1 MLQQLELRASNA
13 VRSVLSDI
21 GRTEDV
27 RFSPDNRRL
36 ILAGYGLNHLLILR
50 IAIEAS
56 DAGPVVVADDF
67 MELTS
72 DGITSAHGLD
82 FLDDRT
88 LAVANRDGL
97 VSILEIPPGELA
109 GRHSRIDPIRELSG
123 GIFCKLKSPGSLA
136 ARRDAGGRIS
146 LLVCNNYTHRVT
158 QHVVDPARG
167 YRVRSNRVLMARSL
181 DIPDGIAVSYDERWI
196 AVSNHNTHEVM
207 LFDAAAPLGPGRS
220 RPEFCPTSTI
230 LMACASPPD
239 DRHLLVADAGAPL
252 IHVYER
258 GSGWAGERG
267 PIRSV
272 TVLDDETFIR
282 GRANPRRAAQGAR
295 HRPLRQSRGDDLR
308 GAAARLLLPCIDDRG
323 AGRGPRGLI
332 AAPRIAQT
340 FSPRKMRASLAAS
353 MKARRAL
360 RADPSPRKTRR
371 HASIAACLFAEV
383 WSGHSSEQELR
394 GVAHVGHHPIAV
406 DAAGLDDD
414 GPGKPPAAATA
425 SHAAMLPEGR

>member
-36 ILAGYGLNHLLILR
+36 ILAGYGLNHLLILS

-109 GRHSRIDPIRELSG
+109 GRHSRIDPIRELAG

-167 YRVRSNRVLMARSL
+167 YRVRRNRVLMARSL

-207 LFDAAAPLGPGRS
+207 LFDAAAPLGPWTEPAG
-220 RPEFCPTSTI
+220 I
-230 LMACASPPD
+230 LSDVDYPHGLRFTPD

-282 GRANPRRAAQGAR
+282 GRANPQEGGPKGLDIDRSGKVVAMTCEEQPLAFFSLASMIEAPAEIRAA
-295 HRPLRQSRGDDLR
+295 
-308 GAAARLLLPCIDDRG
+308 
-323 AGRGPRGLI
+323 
-332 AAPRIAQT
+332 
-340 FSPRKMRASLAAS
+340 
-353 MKARRAL
+353 
-360 RADPSPRKTRR
+360 
-371 HASIAACLFAEV
+371 
-383 WSGHSSEQELR
+383 
-394 GVAHVGHHPIAV
+394 
-406 DAAGLDDD
+406 
-414 GPGKPPAAATA
+414 
-425 SHAAMLPEGR
+425 

>member
-36 ILAGYGLNHLLILR
+36 ILAGYGLNHLLILK

-72 DGITSAHGLD
+72 NGITSAHGVD

-167 YRVRSNRVLMARSL
+167 YRVRRNRVLMARSL

-207 LFDAAAPLGPGRS
+207 LFDAAAPLGPWTEPAG
-220 RPEFCPTSTI
+220 I
-230 LMACASPPD
+230 LSDVDYPHGLRFTPD

-258 GSGWAGERG
+258 GGGWAGERG

-272 TVLDDETFIR
+272 TVLDDETFVR
-282 GRANPRRAAQGAR
+282 GRANPQEGGPKGLDIDRSGVVVAMTCEEQ
-295 HRPLRQSRGDDLR
+295 PLAL
-308 GAAARLLLPCIDDRG
+308 
-323 AGRGPRGLI
+323 
-332 AAPRIAQT
+332 
-340 FSPRKMRASLAAS
+340 FSLAS
-353 MKARRAL
+353 MIEAPAG
-360 RADPSPRKTRR
+360 
-371 HASIAACLFAEV
+371 INAA
-383 WSGHSSEQELR
+383 
-394 GVAHVGHHPIAV
+394 
-406 DAAGLDDD
+406 
-414 GPGKPPAAATA
+414 
-425 SHAAMLPEGR
+425 

>member
-72 DGITSAHGLD
+72 DGITSVHGLD

-97 VSILEIPPGELA
+97 VSILDIPPGELA

-158 QHVVDPARG
+158 QHVVDPNRG

-207 LFDAAAPLGPGRS
+207 LFDAAAPLGPWTEPAG
-220 RPEFCPTSTI
+220 I
-230 LMACASPPD
+230 LSDVDYPHGLRFTPD

-258 GSGWAGERG
+258 GSGWAGARG

-282 GRANPRRAAQGAR
+282 GRANPQEGGPKGLDIDRSGLVVAMTCEEQ
-295 HRPLRQSRGDDLR
+295 PLAFFSL
-308 GAAARLLLPCIDDRG
+308 ATM
-323 AGRGPRGLI
+323 I
-332 AAPRIAQT
+332 AAPAEI
-340 FSPRKMRASLAAS
+340 RAA
-353 MKARRAL
+353 
-360 RADPSPRKTRR
+360 
-371 HASIAACLFAEV
+371 
-383 WSGHSSEQELR
+383 
-394 GVAHVGHHPIAV
+394 
-406 DAAGLDDD
+406 
-414 GPGKPPAAATA
+414 
-425 SHAAMLPEGR
+425 

>member
-72 DGITSAHGLD
+72 DGIGSAHGLD

-88 LAVANRDGL
+88 IAVANRDGL

-109 GRHSRIDPIRELSG
+109 GRHSRIDPIRELAG

-167 YRVRSNRVLMARSL
+167 YRVRRNRVLMARSL

-207 LFDAAAPLGPGRS
+207 LFDAAAPLGPWTEPAG
-220 RPEFCPTSTI
+220 I
-230 LMACASPPD
+230 LSDVDYPHGLRFTPD
-239 DRHLLVADAGAPL
+239 DRHLLVADAGAPQ

-258 GSGWAGERG
+258 GSGWAGARE

-282 GRANPRRAAQGAR
+282 GRANPQEGGPKGLDIDRSGKVVAMTCEEQPLAFFSLASMIEAPAEIRAA
-295 HRPLRQSRGDDLR
+295 
-308 GAAARLLLPCIDDRG
+308 
-323 AGRGPRGLI
+323 
-332 AAPRIAQT
+332 
-340 FSPRKMRASLAAS
+340 
-353 MKARRAL
+353 
-360 RADPSPRKTRR
+360 
-371 HASIAACLFAEV
+371 
-383 WSGHSSEQELR
+383 
-394 GVAHVGHHPIAV
+394 
-406 DAAGLDDD
+406 
-414 GPGKPPAAATA
+414 
-425 SHAAMLPEGR
+425 